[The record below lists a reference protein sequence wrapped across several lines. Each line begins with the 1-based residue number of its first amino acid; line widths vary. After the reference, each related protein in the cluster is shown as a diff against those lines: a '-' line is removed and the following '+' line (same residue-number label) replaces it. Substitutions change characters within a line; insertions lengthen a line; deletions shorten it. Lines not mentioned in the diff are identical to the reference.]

1 MATTLEQERIECQL
15 CWLIE
20 TDRNEVFPFKYVVNN
35 DVYYVGH
42 RIHGREMFR
51 LTYWFNIVKAPM
63 INGKDVMFQKISDI
77 IGDEPIV
84 CNDAVRE
91 EILFEH
97 SYDIRQLA
105 ELYNSTAKTKIELPK
120 SFYEDDFLKACRKII
135 KGVIRNGLIQ
145 PTEINWDVFKTE
157 KDGK

>member
-1 MATTLEQERIECQL
+1 MANTLEQERIKEQL
-15 CWLIE
+15 YWLID
-20 TDRNEVFPFKYVVNN
+20 TFSDVIFPFKYVVNN

-42 RIHGREMFR
+42 RIHDREMFR

-63 INGKDVMFQKISDI
+63 INGEDVMEEKAFDI
-77 IGDEPIV
+77 IDEKPIV
-84 CNDAVRE
+84 YNDAVRQ

-97 SYDIRQLA
+97 SYDIRKLV

-120 SFYEDDFLKACRKII
+120 STYGDNFLKACRKII
-135 KGVIRNGLIQ
+135 KGVIRNGLIE

-157 KDGK
+157 KDGI

>member
-1 MATTLEQERIECQL
+1 MANTLEQERIECQL
-15 CWLIE
+15 CWLVE
-20 TDRNEVFPFKYVVNN
+20 TDRNEIFPFKYVVNN

-42 RIHGREMFR
+42 RIHMREMCR

-77 IGDEPIV
+77 VGEEPIV
-84 CNDAVRE
+84 YNDAVRQE
-91 EILFEH
+91 VLFEH
-97 SYDIRQLA
+97 SYDIRKLA

-135 KGVIRNGLIQ
+135 KGVIRNGLIE
-145 PTEINWDVFKTE
+145 PTEINWDVLKTE
-157 KDGK
+157 KDGR

>member
-1 MATTLEQERIECQL
+1 MANTLEQERIECQL
-15 CWLIE
+15 CWLVE

-42 RIHGREMFR
+42 RIHDREMFS
-51 LTYWFNIVKAPM
+51 LTYWFNIVKASM

-97 SYDIRQLA
+97 SYDIRQLV